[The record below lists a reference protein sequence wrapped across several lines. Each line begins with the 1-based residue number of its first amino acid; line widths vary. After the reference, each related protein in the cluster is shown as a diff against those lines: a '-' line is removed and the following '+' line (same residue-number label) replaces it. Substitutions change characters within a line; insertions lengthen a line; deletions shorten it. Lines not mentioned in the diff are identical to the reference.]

1 MVRTPGF
8 VVPSSYS
15 SQEELEADVKR
26 RAEEAGDTPFDPS
39 DFLAHSDKPPLDD
52 NILIHYGVKGMR
64 WGQRKN
70 TDHPGASR
78 ATNKEARKDAQE
90 FARAKLFYGE
100 GAGTRRKLI
109 KASVEAKTKRDPT
122 YKAAFDHHLAQQDLS
137 VHAQKARGER
147 KRKDTKAKVGK
158 NVRAAN
164 RAINGPFASGAAVAL
179 AVSAYG
185 GLKATGLDKKVMQA
199 GRNFMNQQKYGAK
212 VDLSFLNNR

>member
-1 MVRTPGF
+1 MARTPGF

-15 SQEELEADVKR
+15 SKEELDADVKK
-26 RAEEAGDTPFDPS
+26 RALEAGDTPLDPEN
-39 DFLAHSDKPPLDD
+39 FLAHSDKPNLDD
-52 NILIHYGVKGMR
+52 DILIHYGIKGMK
-64 WGQRKN
+64 WGQRKS

-100 GAGTRRKLI
+100 GAGNRRKLI
-109 KASVEAKTKRDPT
+109 KATVDAKAKRDPT

-137 VHAQKARGER
+137 KHASAARGER

-158 NVRAAN
+158 NARALN

-185 GLKATGLDKKVMQA
+185 GLKASGLDKKVMSA

>member
-1 MVRTPGF
+1 MARTPGF

-39 DFLAHSDKPPLDD
+39 DFLTHSDKPPLDD
-52 NILIHYGVKGMR
+52 DILIHYGIKGMR

-70 TDHPGASR
+70 QDYPGASR

-109 KASVEAKTKRDPT
+109 KAS
-122 YKAAFDHHLAQQDLS
+122 FDHHLDQQNLS
-137 VHAQKARGER
+137 QHASAARGER
-147 KRKDTKAKVGK
+147 RRKDAKAKVGK

-164 RAINGPFASGAAVAL
+164 RAINGPFASGAAVAI

-185 GLKATGLDKKVMQA
+185 GLKASGLDKKVMSA
-199 GRNFMNQQKYGAK
+199 GRSFINSTKYGTK